1 MIKKDT
7 LNHKSDRKEETKI
20 MPLKKRMFRSN
31 MMILFA
37 ALLSLLLIV
46 VFALVIFEDSV
57 ERQLKGAGGEWLS
70 EQADMAVRSGRLFGV
85 LLPLLLLIGIG
96 AIAVILLLS
105 AFFTRKLTRL
115 VMEPVEKLFSGAN
128 RIQGGNLEEE
138 IDYQGEAE
146 FEQVC
151 QAFNRMQRTILEDKE
166 QRDRNERARTDM
178 VTGISHDLR
187 TPLTAIQ
194 GYIKGVLD
202 NVADTP
208 EKKEAYLKTAYE
220 ATEEMNVLLQKL
232 FDFSRM
238 ESGQMP
244 FYMVRVSL
252 AEFADAYA
260 AQKEAGADPQKL
272 RLSFCQ
278 EGGGLAETDM
288 DVEQVRRILD
298 NLLENSVKYGKTL
311 PICVWIRVE
320 ETQDAVTLDWQDNGP
335 GVPEAERERIFE
347 RFYRCDAARSG
358 NGSGVGLYVVR
369 YIMERHGGTAQALPS
384 EGGLLI
390 RLRFPKENSYGED
403 TDC

>member
-1 MIKKDT
+1 
-7 LNHKSDRKEETKI
+7 
-20 MPLKKRMFRSN
+20 
-31 MMILFA
+31 
-37 ALLSLLLIV
+37 
-46 VFALVIFEDSV
+46 
-57 ERQLKGAGGEWLS
+57 
-70 EQADMAVRSGRLFGV
+70 
-85 LLPLLLLIGIG
+85 
-96 AIAVILLLS
+96 
-105 AFFTRKLTRL
+105 
-115 VMEPVEKLFSGAN
+115 
-128 RIQGGNLEEE
+128 
-138 IDYQGEAE
+138 
-146 FEQVC
+146 
-151 QAFNRMQRTILEDKE
+151 
-166 QRDRNERARTDM
+166 
-178 VTGISHDLR
+178 
-187 TPLTAIQ
+187 
-194 GYIKGVLD
+194 
-202 NVADTP
+202 
-208 EKKEAYLKTAYE
+208 
-220 ATEEMNVLLQKL
+220 
-232 FDFSRM
+232 
-238 ESGQMP
+238 MP

-272 RLSFCQ
+272 RLSFRQ

-311 PICVWIRVE
+311 PVRVWIRVK

-335 GVPEAERERIFE
+335 GVPESERERIFE